1 MFKAAVV
8 YLLAAEVD
16 DRWLLAL
23 SVVCFVGGLLGFQFR
38 VVRRLAPERFAAIAT
53 AVGLCVFGG
62 RLPGLVVVA
71 SIAVVL
77 AAMQAITWRKF
88 RTGALARM
96 ALRD

>member
-1 MFKAAVV
+1 M
-8 YLLAAEVD
+8 
-16 DRWLLAL
+16 
-23 SVVCFVGGLLGFQFR
+23 VCFVGGLLGVQFR